1 MLLTL
6 LRIVDGATAA
16 RRLAGAALGRAVI
29 ARPTVSRAR
38 RPINSQKVAQK
49 ARIIDQI
56 DSHTWR
62 FVDTTDRKLLS
73 LLRDD
78 GRMSVAAMAKA
89 LGVSRGTVQ
98 NRMARLEADGTVLG
112 YTVRLKNSAEDRRV
126 RALMTVAVE
135 GNRTDEVLKTLR
147 GDPAVCALHTTN
159 GRWDIVAELRTD
171 SLEAV
176 DRVLGRI
183 RQIDGISN
191 TETSLLL
198 STHKY

>member
-1 MLLTL
+1 M
-6 LRIVDGATAA
+6 D
-16 RRLAGAALGRAVI
+16 
-29 ARPTVSRAR
+29 
-38 RPINSQKVAQK
+38 N
-49 ARIIDQI
+49 
-56 DSHTWR
+56 
-62 FVDTTDRKLLS
+62 TDRELLS
-73 LLRDD
+73 LLRDNA
-78 GRMSVAAMAKA
+78 RMPVAAMAKA
-89 LGVSRGTVQ
+89 LGVARGTVQ
-98 NRMARLEADGTVLG
+98 NRLTRLEADGVIVG
-112 YTVRLKNSAEDRRV
+112 YTVRLKREAEDQRI

-135 GNRTDEVLKTLR
+135 GNRTDEVLKALR

-183 RQIDGISN
+183 RQIDGIST

>member
-1 MLLTL
+1 M
-6 LRIVDGATAA
+6 
-16 RRLAGAALGRAVI
+16 
-29 ARPTVSRAR
+29 
-38 RPINSQKVAQK
+38 
-49 ARIIDQI
+49 
-56 DSHTWR
+56 
-62 FVDTTDRKLLS
+62 DTTDRRLLS
-73 LLRDD
+73 MLRDNA
-78 GRMSVAAMAKA
+78 RVSVAAMAKS
-89 LGVSRGTVQ
+89 LGVARGTVQ
-98 NRMARLEADGTVLG
+98 NRLARLEADGVIAG
-112 YTVRLKNSAEDRRV
+112 YTIRLKLQDEDQGI

-135 GNRTDEVLKTLR
+135 GNRTDEVLRALK

-159 GRWDIVAELRTD
+159 GRWDIVAELRTE

>member
-1 MLLTL
+1 L
-6 LRIVDGATAA
+6 
-16 RRLAGAALGRAVI
+16 
-29 ARPTVSRAR
+29 
-38 RPINSQKVAQK
+38 
-49 ARIIDQI
+49 
-56 DSHTWR
+56 
-62 FVDTTDRKLLS
+62 DTTDRQLLS
-73 LLRDD
+73 LLRDNA
-78 GRMSVAAMAKA
+78 RMSVAAMAKA

-98 NRMARLEADGTVLG
+98 NRLARLETDGVIAG
-112 YTVRLKNSAEDRRV
+112 YTVLLKLPAEDQRI

-135 GNRTDEVLKTLR
+135 GNRTDEVLRALR

-176 DRVLGRI
+176 DRVLSRI
-183 RQIDGISN
+183 RQIDGIST